1 MSLVPSLLQAI
12 VGVDGEALVMHAGDK
27 PYVVAPSGQIELASR
42 GLTLDAVNGIVS
54 QLLPAD
60 ALKVLEE
67 FGAIQQELP
76 AQPEFPGESFT
87 VVAARGG
94 DDVWV
99 EIRRRKISDDDGV
112 PDEFFAPA
120 PAPGAQVSAVAAPG
134 AVASSPESFDV
145 HHEVL
150 RSRDLEEEEQEI
162 PIDLDSLDIPDA
174 AQLFEGPSATET
186 TAGDVASSARP
197 EPPPAHEIVRP
208 TDVPESAPWVAPVTA
223 PPLPAPPPAVSAP
236 VAPVMVAPPVATA
249 PVVPIPV
256 LPPPVASAP
265 VAPPPV
271 MPSPVASAPVVPTPV
286 VPPPVVSAP
295 VAPASVTV
303 SHVEPP
309 PVASAPV
316 APTPVVLPPI
326 VSAPVAP
333 PPATVSHVEPPPIV
347 RAPVTPQ
354 PVASTPAPPVMV
366 SPPVAPAPVASSRV
380 VSAAPVSP
388 PPVPS
393 TPIAPAM
400 TSVPAT
406 PAATVPPVVEPP
418 APMPAPFGSTQQD
431 FKTPAPY
438 AVVLPISRSPIRS
451 DTPPQIPVGVS
462 GLDRLLRMAAARGAS
477 TLYLSSDARPS
488 VRVDGEIQMLEGEP
502 SHGPNDVE
510 SLLLTLMPD
519 RNHEALRSGVATEWI
534 SDVDGVGRV
543 RCLSFRDHRGPGGV
557 FRMMPVRAVSSE
569 QLGLPGEVQA
579 LALESGGLVL
589 VAGSRLS
596 GKRTMISALVDL
608 VNHTRRD
615 HVITIESEI
624 NVVHERGT
632 SFISQR
638 EVRGS
643 YDDVAGVARAVLRE
657 DPDVLVIESMR
668 TAPLINVALEAAASG
683 QLVLGGFPAHNTTAA
698 VDRIINLYPPENR
711 RQVQLALA
719 ENLKGIVAQVLLR
732 KIGGGRLA
740 AREVLLNTP
749 AVAGIIAE
757 GRTSQLPLAIEAG
770 RRQGMMPLNDALV
783 GFVQSGVVDVREAY
797 RRAADRA
804 GFLVLLKR
812 MGMDT
817 TAIERMA

>member
-42 GLTLDAVNGIVS
+42 GLTLEAVNGIVS
-54 QLLPAD
+54 QLLPTD
-60 ALKVLEE
+60 ALNVLEE
-67 FGAIQQELP
+67 FGAIQQELA
-76 AQPEFPGESFT
+76 AQSEFPGESFT

-120 PAPGAQVSAVAAPG
+120 PAPGAHGSAIAAHGAVVSA
-134 AVASSPESFDV
+134 PEAHDV
-145 HHEVL
+145 RHEEL
-150 RSRDLEEEEQEI
+150 HRGHEEEDQEI
-162 PIDLDSLDIPDA
+162 PIDLDDLDIPDA
-174 AQLFEGPSATET
+174 AQLFEG
-186 TAGDVASSARP
+186 SSAP
-197 EPPPAHEIVRP
+197 Q
-208 TDVPESAPWVAPVTA
+208 PESAPWVTPVAAT
-223 PPLPAPPPAVSAP
+223 PPPPAEPPATVSAP
-236 VAPVMVAPPVATA
+236 VAPPVMVSPPAPAAVAPTPVMPPPVASVPVAPTPVVPPPVASVPVAPTPVVPPPVASVPVAPPPAAVSHVEPPPVVRA
-249 PVVPIPV
+249 PVM
-256 LPPPVASAP
+256 PPPVASAP
-265 VAPPPV
+265 V
-271 MPSPVASAPVVPTPV
+271 
-286 VPPPVVSAP
+286 
-295 VAPASVTV
+295 
-303 SHVEPP
+303 
-309 PVASAPV
+309 
-316 APTPVVLPPI
+316 
-326 VSAPVAP
+326 
-333 PPATVSHVEPPPIV
+333 
-347 RAPVTPQ
+347 
-354 PVASTPAPPVMV
+354 PPVMV
-366 SPPVAPAPVASSRV
+366 SPPLAPQPAVAVTPTATAPPRV
-380 VSAAPVSP
+380 EPAAPVP
-388 PPVPS
+388 PPVAE
-393 TPIAPAM
+393 TPQ
-400 TSVPAT
+400 
-406 PAATVPPVVEPP
+406 E
-418 APMPAPFGSTQQD
+418 FR
-431 FKTPAPY
+431 TPAPY

-488 VRVDGEIQMLEGEP
+488 VRVDGEIQMLDGEP

-579 LALESGGLVL
+579 LALGSGGLVL

-596 GKRTMISALVDL
+596 GKRTVISALVDL
-608 VNHTRRD
+608 INHTRRD

-683 QLVLGGFPAHNTTAA
+683 QLVIGGFPAHNTTAA

-719 ENLKGIVAQVLLR
+719 ENLRGIVAQVLLR
-732 KIGGGRLA
+732 KIGGGRLS

-757 GRTSQLPLAIEAG
+757 GRTSQLPLAIEGG